1 MKWTDF
7 FNIALFAFLWV
18 MLIEKKSGL
27 KKWILDVTNEQLM
40 IGIIVPIVFYAVIV
54 IAGRIM
60 KNKYLNA
67 E

>member
-27 KKWILDVTNEQLM
+27 KNWILDVTNEQL
-40 IGIIVPIVFYAVIV
+40 ILGIIVPIVVYAAIV

>member
-27 KKWILDVTNEQLM
+27 KKWILDVTNDQL
-40 IGIIVPIVFYAVIV
+40 ILGIVVPVIVYAAIV

>member
-27 KKWILDVTNEQLM
+27 KNWILDVTNDHL
-40 IGIIVPIVFYAVIV
+40 ILGIVVPVIVYAAIV

>member
-27 KKWILDVTNEQLM
+27 KNWILDVTNDQL
-40 IGIIVPIVFYAVIV
+40 ILGIVLPVIVYAAIV

>member
-40 IGIIVPIVFYAVIV
+40 IGIIVPIVFYAAIV

>member
-27 KKWILDVTNEQLM
+27 KKWILDVTNDQL
-40 IGIIVPIVFYAVIV
+40 ILGIVVPVIV
-54 IAGRIM
+54 YAAIVIVGRIM

>member
-7 FNIALFAFLWV
+7 FNITLFAFLWV

-27 KKWILDVTNEQLM
+27 KKWILDVTNDQL
-40 IGIIVPIVFYAVIV
+40 ILGIVVPVIV
-54 IAGRIM
+54 YAAIVIVGRIM

>member
-27 KKWILDVTNEQLM
+27 KKWILDVTNDQL
-40 IGIIVPIVFYAVIV
+40 ILGIVLPVIVYAAIV

>member
-7 FNIALFAFLWV
+7 FNIALFGILWV
-18 MLIEKKSGL
+18 ALIEKKSGVKEWL
-27 KKWILDVTNEQLM
+27 LHITNDQLM
-40 IGIIVPIVFYAVIV
+40 LGVVVPVIIYAFLVIS
-54 IAGRIM
+54 GRLL